1 MRCATLVPNC
11 GHYVAYAHPPGR
23 VHRAVPPDQNGQ
35 TAFRQRL
42 AARDQARRLPS
53 HCPQAQ
59 CRLSNELNRFG
70 CAVQYNRRARADT
83 QLWINWKVR
92 HGSLTH
98 QLPPEFHTP
107 LNRCQL
113 RVLTEKVSL
122 GSKSKGPPGPVP
134 GYRET
139 IKLAII
145 LNHMPLDRNQW
156 WWVKAAP
163 EVWAHAGVHIRSEGW
178 SLWCACA
185 RPMRRALLAA

>member
-1 MRCATLVPNC
+1 
-11 GHYVAYAHPPGR
+11 
-23 VHRAVPPDQNGQ
+23 
-35 TAFRQRL
+35 
-42 AARDQARRLPS
+42 
-53 HCPQAQ
+53 
-59 CRLSNELNRFG
+59 
-70 CAVQYNRRARADT
+70 VQYNRRARADT

-122 GSKSKGPPGPVP
+122 GSKSKEPPGRVP

-156 WWVKAAP
+156 WWVKGGLRSLGPCRSTHSERRLVAMVRLRAAD
-163 EVWAHAGVHIRSEGW
+163 ES
-178 SLWCACA
+178 S
-185 RPMRRALLAA
+185 AASGIGT